1 MNTTKK
7 TPGQI
12 AYEASKTF
20 VLAWDDTPSNLKE
33 AFEASAL
40 AVLAG
45 QWRPVTE
52 PPEDERDRVFVT
64 TNGTHSGCTWFYNR
78 DSVRTHW
85 MPIPP
90 IPQPPIDPYAEL
102 KAAHAAGKVI
112 QCLGVFGDW
121 AEIDRPVWNLTPS
134 EYRIKPWTLSR
145 HLPGFRALEPGE
157 KWHRNDFTEEM
168 LPEWWRPLLLG
179 EQSAHGDEAMWS
191 HKPDEF
197 TVQELSC
204 ITEEENYN
212 LFWRTTRPLP
222 PTKQELESEEF
233 ETWWRQE
240 PSASIQDLAWSAWQ
254 AARATAKPN
263 P

>member
-40 AVLAG
+40 AVLAS

-64 TNGTHSGCTWFYNR
+64 TNGNHSGCTWFYNR

-90 IPQPPIDPYAEL
+90 
-102 KAAHAAGKVI
+102 
-112 QCLGVFGDW
+112 
-121 AEIDRPVWNLTPS
+121 
-134 EYRIKPWTLSR
+134 
-145 HLPGFRALEPGE
+145 
-157 KWHRNDFTEEM
+157 
-168 LPEWWRPLLLG
+168 
-179 EQSAHGDEAMWS
+179 
-191 HKPDEF
+191 
-197 TVQELSC
+197 
-204 ITEEENYN
+204 
-212 LFWRTTRPLP
+212 LP
-222 PTKQELESEEF
+222 PTKQELERKEF
-233 ETWWRQE
+233 EEWAFNAGYGC
-240 PSASIQDLAWSAWQ
+240 SATITRDTIFIGWQ